1 MISRRP
7 RRPTLA
13 SNGSDGAFVRIGGE
27 LRAARLARR
36 EDLYDIADVL
46 RIRPVFLE
54 GLESGHTEVMPGRP
68 YALGFLKSYADYLG
82 LDGRALVRDAKGL
95 GDSVGASPTL
105 VYRTPVDEKR
115 RPTKALGA
123 VSIVVAVL
131 IYAGWHGYS
140 SGQLDLDDRIAGLP
154 LQIGEVA
161 ADLIAGDVPAPAAA
175 PVAPA
180 GAAPTPGAPAADTVA
195 AVGSS
200 AAIAMTPSSADLDT
214 LRLLAPDVSAEPGAA
229 MAAARL
235 TVRDVAS
242 AQAAESLPAASPAR
256 GGALPAPPATA
267 GTLPAPSPATAGAM
281 LAALDETA
289 ADGVARTFG
298 AAGDGARILLV
309 ARESSWVQVRS
320 RGRDYVRTRTLESGD
335 RMFLPN
341 RDDLSLWTG
350 NAGGLEVQVD
360 GKSVGVLGRRGDVLR
375 ELALDPDGLL
385 RRKAMP

>member
-1 MISRRP
+1 M
-7 RRPTLA
+7 
-13 SNGSDGAFVRIGGE
+13 
-27 LRAARLARR
+27 RAARLARR

-46 RIRPVFLE
+46 RIRPAYLD
-54 GLESGHTEVMPGRP
+54 GLESGDIEVMPGRP

-82 LDGRALVRDAKGL
+82 LDGQALVREAKGL
-95 GDSVGASPTL
+95 GGVVGANPTL
-105 VYRTPVDEKR
+105 VYRMPVDEKR

-161 ADLIAGDVPAPAAA
+161 VDLVAGDLPAPATTASPSAA
-175 PVAPA
+175 PQAS
-180 GAAPTPGAPAADTVA
+180 

-200 AAIAMTPSSADLDT
+200 AAVAMTPSAGDLDA

-229 MAAARL
+229 MAAAARPAA
-235 TVRDVAS
+235 RDAAS
-242 AQAAESLPAASPAR
+242 AQAAESLPVIAPAA
-256 GGALPAPPATA
+256 A
-267 GTLPAPSPATAGAM
+267 GEPATAGAM
-281 LAALDETA
+281 LAALDESA
-289 ADGVARTFG
+289 ADGVVRTFG

-320 RGRDYVRTRTLESGD
+320 RARDYVRTRTLQSGD

-350 NAGGLEVQVD
+350 NAGGLELQVD

-375 ELALDPDGLL
+375 ELSLDPDGLL
-385 RRKAMP
+385 RRTAMR